1 MSRKA
6 RVLLGVMAVMGVLV
20 GGVIN
25 TIPKSKNEM
34 AGDPPVMRPYNTEEM
49 LAGDPPVMMPW

>member
-1 MSRKA
+1 MSKKT

-25 TIPKSKNEM
+25 TMPKSKNEM
-34 AGDPPVMRPYNTEEM
+34 AGDPPTMMPYNMEEM
-49 LAGDPPVMMPW
+49 LAGDPPTMMPW